1 MNSFTTLTKSTRR
14 AAGTY
19 IYCIFKL
26 YFSKYSGRI
35 PSNLSTAAMNHCVG
49 CQQYSVTYTQSDKS
63 KFSTRES
70 SGKMLKAELNAG
82 NSVAKVDYWA
92 CSREEH

>member
-1 MNSFTTLTKSTRR
+1 
-14 AAGTY
+14 
-19 IYCIFKL
+19 
-26 YFSKYSGRI
+26 
-35 PSNLSTAAMNHCVG
+35 MNHCVG